1 MSDALWRP
9 FEFSTATTTK
19 LSDPR
24 ESDSEI
30 CNVAVVPETVLVV
43 TVAPEGSALRF
54 GCNTLTA
61 VTPEATA
68 YVILAVL
75 PEYVM
80 LPDSVGLA
88 KLPTNASGADAAL

>member
-1 MSDALWRP
+1 M
-9 FEFSTATTTK
+9 
-19 LSDPR
+19 
-24 ESDSEI
+24 
-30 CNVAVVPETVLVV
+30 VPETVLVV
-43 TVAPEGSALRF
+43 TVASEGSALRF

-61 VTPEATA
+61 VTPEATV
-68 YVILAVL
+68 YVMLAVL